1 MVKAGLVNELTV
13 IFLMYWLLEG
23 EKENNGTM
31 TCYHLPVP
39 AQEAIRKLKITNIL
53 ARHDKFL
60 EVIVLVNTANKY
72 IIQNKNQE
80 GRCYWYFHKCYK
92 KEQ

>member
-1 MVKAGLVNELTV
+1 MVKAGLVNGLTV
-13 IFLMYWLLEG
+13 IFLLYWLLEG
-23 EKENNGTM
+23 EKENIWTM
-31 TCYHLPVP
+31 KCYHLPVP
-39 AQEAIRKLKITNIL
+39 AQEATRKLKNINVL

-60 EVIVLVNTANKY
+60 EVIVLVNTENKY
-72 IIQNKNQE
+72 IIQNKNQG